1 MQPLGRDDVG
11 VRSAP
16 CRVLLGLWRD
26 LVKVGVEPIGTRLR
40 GIARLPLLPALAYL
54 TADAFLC
61 WWVIPWA
68 NTLPFGQLVWA
79 HNGLALLRAGIALAV
94 LGRGRLR
101 ALFAHSGRELRWSAL
116 VVCLGAVATTLVLA
130 AVLVIARVPLGP
142 ASLDL
147 TAASPA
153 GGMALLGYAVNS
165 LLLAPLSEELIDRGV
180 LLLALP
186 ARTPGWVAL
195 LASGAVFALMHAGP
209 YHQGGFPLF
218 PLLGGLMTAAA
229 FLLRSSLI
237 PPLVIHASGNLF
249 LELAELLF
257 GGFTAL

>member
-1 MQPLGRDDVG
+1 MRRFPFAQLRELARGLVHVG
-11 VRSAP
+11 S
-16 CRVLLGLWRD
+16 
-26 LVKVGVEPIGTRLR
+26 EPIGARLR
-40 GIARLPLLPALAYL
+40 GTARLPLLPALAYL

-61 WWVIPWA
+61 WWVIGWA
-68 NTLPFGQLVWA
+68 NTLPFGQAVWA

-101 ALFAHSGRELRWSAL
+101 ALFAHPGRELRWSAL

-130 AVLVIARVPLGP
+130 AVLAISRIPLGP

-147 TAASPA
+147 VFAAPA
-153 GGMALLGYAVNS
+153 GGMALLGYAVAS

-195 LASGAVFALMHAGP
+195 LVSGAVFAWMHAGP
-209 YHQGGFPLF
+209 YHQDGFPLF
-218 PLLGGLMTAAA
+218 PLLGGLMTAAS
-229 FLLRSSLI
+229 FLLRGSLI
-237 PPLVIHASGNLF
+237 PPIVIHASGNLF
-249 LELAELLF
+249 LEVAELLI
-257 GGFTAL
+257 GGFTVL